1 MIKIEKSNFCASN
14 EILQYAISQGIIDLS
29 DVTKQIDMN
38 KKQKYLKQHPYSIW
52 QGKNGK
58 WYTKLFNEIT
68 EKKVLKKR
76 NTQEEIEDMVVKYY
90 ENQEKNPTIKNIFYM
105 WTEEKLKFGEITK
118 STVDR
123 YEADFNRFFTLN
135 DFQNK
140 RICKV
145 TEDELE
151 FFIRKNIADKE
162 LTSKGYSNLRTL
174 INGIFKYSKKHGYTS
189 FSITNFMGD
198 LDLSSRI
205 FTKKVKSK
213 EREVF
218 FEDEIKLITRNI
230 INNPTIK
237 RLGVLLAFQTGLR
250 VGELCTLKRDDIKQ
264 NVIHVQRTEIVYKDE
279 NGKIVHDVKEF
290 PKSDAGDRYLMIPN
304 SAMETIN
311 KIIKLNPFGEY
322 LFCKNNKNRGFSRI
336 YGKSFNY
343 EIHKICEEI
352 GINPRS
358 THKIRK
364 TYGTTLLD
372 ANVDESIIIEQMG
385 HSDIECTKKYYYYSN
400 KNIDKKFQQITNAI
414 SI

>member
-1 MIKIEKSNFCASN
+1 M
-14 EILQYAISQGIIDLS
+14 QYAISQGIINLS
-29 DVTKQIDMN
+29 DVTKQIDMT
-38 KKQKYLKQHPYSIW
+38 KKQKYLQQHPYSIW

-58 WYTKLFNEIT
+58 WYTKLINEKT

-76 NTQEEIEDMVVKYY
+76 NTRSEIENLIVEYY
-90 ENQEKNPTIKNIFYM
+90 KNQEKNPTIKKIFYM
-105 WTEEKLKFGEITK
+105 WIEEKLKFGEIAK

-123 YEADFNRFFTLN
+123 YEADFNRFFTLD

-140 RICKV
+140 HIGKI

-151 FFIRKNIADKE
+151 FFIKKNISDKK
-162 LTSKGYSNLRTL
+162 LTAKGYSNLRTL
-174 INGIFKYSKKHGYTS
+174 INGIFKFSKKHGYTF

-198 LDLSSRI
+198 LDLSSKI

-213 EREVF
+213 EHEVF
-218 FEDEIKLITRNI
+218 FEDEIKLITKNI
-230 INNPTIK
+230 TKNPTIK

-250 VGELCTLKRDDIKQ
+250 VGELCTLKKNDIKK
-264 NVIHVQRTEIVYKDE
+264 NVIHVQRTEVVYKDE
-279 NGKIVHDVKEF
+279 NKNIVHDVKEF
-290 PKSDAGDRYLMIPN
+290 PKSDAGDRYLIIPD
-304 SAMETIN
+304 SAMKTIN
-311 KIIKLNPFGEY
+311 EIIKLNPFGEY
-322 LFCKNNKNRGFSRI
+322 LFCKHNKNRGFSRI

-343 EIHKICEEI
+343 EIHKICEEV

-400 KNIDKKFQQITNAI
+400 KNNDKKFQQISEAI